1 MKIYAWTSNK
11 AEDGVG
17 TLRYRITT
25 PLTEAAYQG
34 VVDEWAYGVNMTD
47 GLARSVDVIVGHM
60 LAGPL
65 AAGVWKDLAR
75 LEGGPLLVAEYD
87 DDLIN
92 VRPDNA
98 LFTLKGVDYESYLR
112 DDVPACLRILDDAD
126 LITVSVSH
134 LAEVLAEQ
142 TDTPVVVLPNTVDP
156 VLLEVPQ
163 RLREPGEQ
171 LRVGWGGSPTHDLDI
186 RLNADGI
193 RYGLRKSGA
202 QLVMLGADYRHLLK
216 HPDTEYHPWQ
226 TRIDNYYVIVH
237 SSHIALAPLA
247 DDAFN
252 RSKSALKALEASALG
267 IPVVASDVRPYR
279 EFVVHGETGF
289 LCRTEDD
296 WMKAIRA
303 LGNDEDMRRAMGQ
316 AARRRAAD
324 FTTDK
329 WAPRWVEAYRAA
341 IARKTGAALPA

>member
-1 MKIYAWTSNK
+1 MKIYAWTSSK
-11 AEDGVG
+11 AENGVG
-17 TLRYRITT
+17 SLRYRITT
-25 PLTEAAYQG
+25 PLTEAHHQG
-34 VVDEWAYGVNMTD
+34 LVTEWAYGGAMSDT
-47 GLARSVDVIVGHM
+47 LARTVDVVVGHM
-60 LAGPL
+60 LANPL
-65 AAGVWKDLAR
+65 AAERWDGLAR
-75 LEGGPLLVAEYD
+75 LEGGPLLVAECD

-98 LFTLKGVDYESYLR
+98 LFTLGGVDFETYLR
-112 DDVPACLRILDDAD
+112 EDVPAARRILDTAD
-126 LITVSVSH
+126 LVTVSVPH

-142 TDTPVVVLPNTVDP
+142 TDTPIVVLPNTVDP

-163 RLREPGEQ
+163 RLREPGER
-171 LRVGWGGSPTHDLDI
+171 LRVGWGGSPTHDIDI

-193 RYGLRKSGA
+193 RYGLRKADA

-237 SSHIALAPLA
+237 SSHVALAPLA

-252 RSKSALKALEASALG
+252 RSKSALKALEAAALG

-279 EFVVHGETGF
+279 EFITHGETGF

-296 WMKAIRA
+296 WMKAIRT
-303 LGNDEDMRRAMGQ
+303 LGNDEDLRRAMGT
-316 AARRRAAD
+316 AARQRAAEL
-324 FTTDK
+324 TTDK
-329 WAPRWVEAYRAA
+329 WAPRWVEAYRDA
-341 IARKTGAALPA
+341 IARKRESALPV